1 MKKLDGEN
9 ILKLRM
15 METTDKLLL
24 AEPGTIEQSLLF
36 LEFYLF
42 ERFRLIHMI
51 RECDHEED
59 YDRWKFLTNQLKVV
73 EEKIS
78 EERDQ
83 ISIFEEI
90 TEQSLTGSDE
100 ECKIFNIQEHNKG
113 DKDV

>member
-1 MKKLDGEN
+1 
-9 ILKLRM
+9 M
-15 METTDKLLL
+15 METTDKLLS

-51 RECDHEED
+51 RKCDHDEN
-59 YDRWKFLTNQLKVV
+59 YDRWKFLTNQLKAV
-73 EEKIS
+73 EKKIS
-78 EERDQ
+78 EEKDQ

-100 ECKIFNIQEHNKG
+100 ECKIFNIQEHNIG
-113 DKDV
+113 DKDVQ

>member
-1 MKKLDGEN
+1 M
-9 ILKLRM
+9 RM
-15 METTDKLLL
+15 IETTDKLFL

-42 ERFRLIHMI
+42 ERFRLVHMI
-51 RECDHEED
+51 KKCDHAEN

-90 TEQSLTGSDE
+90 TEQSLTGSNE

-113 DKDV
+113 DKEDV